1 MHTCINMNAFF
12 CRRKLQARI
21 TELEGTAE
29 QAKNKASKLEKEKSK
44 LTIEIRDISV
54 QLDEVKF

>member
-1 MHTCINMNAFF
+1 MNAFF